1 MELLRDVRVLE
12 VSLFSADALGGHL
25 ADLGADVIKVE
36 PPGGGG
42 FRGSAVSGG
51 ELQDSHWNRGKK
63 SVAINLKTA
72 EGQDAFRRLA
82 ATSAVVID
90 GLRYGTAQRLGFS
103 YDDIVAVNPTVV
115 YCVLNGMG
123 SYGPYTRLATHG
135 LSFDCFAGLSP
146 PIIEAD
152 GTPRLSGAATGTTG
166 VLAGPLYAAMGV
178 LAALHAAGRD
188 GKPQYV
194 EVAQVDAAINWN
206 FQHLSALANGQ
217 PAYGEGIRASLRYQ
231 YYRNERR
238 QLRGVQRPRGQVL
251 AEILRVTRQDGSLR
265 TGAPEAGGRCRGRGP
280 AARGVNC
287 NIQVPHTQA
296 MDRLLHYDRYRRS
309 TSIFGS
315 RPVRRRPREG
325 SPTRLRAGSAGRDVA
340 AIDWNVHQDQT
351 RRTICTARQRRTLG
365 SIRKSYSAPWRA
377 TTRPEWS
384 AFVRRVQSEHRR
396 MPPHGSN
403 MRRFGVLSADR

>member
-1 MELLRDVRVLE
+1 MELLKDVRVLE

-25 ADLGADVIKVE
+25 ADLGAEVIKVE
-36 PPGGGG
+36 PPGGSG

-72 EGQDAFRRLA
+72 EGQEAFRRLA

-90 GLRYGTAQRLGFS
+90 GLRYGTAHRLGFS

-123 SYGPYTRLATHG
+123 SFGPYTRLPTHG

-178 LAALHAAGRD
+178 LAALHAAERD

-206 FQHLSALANGQ
+206 FQHLTALANGQ

-231 YYRNERR
+231 YYRTSDGNYVVFNALEDKFWQRFCESLDRMDLYEPGHQKPGEDLEAEARLREELTAIFKER
-238 QLRGVQRPRGQVL
+238 
-251 AEILRVTRQDGSLR
+251 TRKEWTDFFIAADIA
-265 TGAPEAGGRCRGRGP
+265 GAPAFLGADLFDDDHAKARRLVYEQAQPDGTSQRMMGTCIKTKPDEGFAPP
-280 AARGVNC
+280 AA
-287 NIQVPHTQA
+287 PHVGQHTEE
-296 MDRLLHYDRYRRS
+296 LLGALAGYDAAG
-309 TSIFGS
+309 I
-315 RPVRRRPREG
+315 E
-325 SPTRLRAGSAGRDVA
+325 RLRSSG
-340 AIDWNVHQDQT
+340 AI
-351 RRTICTARQRRTLG
+351 
-365 SIRKSYSAPWRA
+365 
-377 TTRPEWS
+377 
-384 AFVRRVQSEHRR
+384 
-396 MPPHGSN
+396 
-403 MRRFGVLSADR
+403 